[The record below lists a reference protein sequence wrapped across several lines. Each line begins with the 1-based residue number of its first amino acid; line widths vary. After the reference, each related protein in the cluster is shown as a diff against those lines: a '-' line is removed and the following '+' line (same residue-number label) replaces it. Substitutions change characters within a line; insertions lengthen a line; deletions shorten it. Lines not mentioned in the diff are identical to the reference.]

1 MFPNVFLLKIKLTL
15 AVSVILMVLLGI
27 ASYITINRLT
37 VASYERDQMEETVV
51 LVERLATSLKT
62 TESAFRQYMLTGKDV
77 DEQEIAISFNV
88 VRDMLSRLRKKHL
101 LPEEVAL
108 EELTEQRITLVLQAV
123 AAQKLNGREA
133 AIAILVSDLNQ
144 NLRQQTGNMMDAL
157 RTREYLRLGDFQASA
172 EATAKW
178 VKRLIVATCLLLL
191 GLLAWMVYLITYYE
205 KKRALVEL
213 QLKDSEAMGRII
225 TEDLA
230 ESVITTGHDD
240 IVVDANV
247 AALKLFGYE
256 KSDLVGRDVSELM
269 PKDLRSGYK
278 ATTAALRARPES
290 FRLPDREMRSIR
302 KDGSEIL
309 IKVSFG
315 DVHIGGQRL
324 FMAFMHDITERKRIT
339 EALLASE
346 KQLRQITDTVPA
358 LIASLDINQRFIF
371 HNKACEEVFGM
382 SFNQIHGRTLAEV
395 IGPKTYEFVQDKA
408 EEALRGYVVQYERVQ
423 SMPHGQFRDYA
434 ITYFP
439 RYGEGQ
445 DESKVIGF
453 YTLGTDITEL
463 KRIDRMKSEFVSTVS
478 HELRTPLT
486 SIRGSL
492 GLIAGGVV
500 GELPEAV
507 KTLVDIAKN
516 NCERLIRLINDILDS
531 EKIESGKMRMDLKN
545 VDIKQVVRQALVAS
559 EGYAA
564 QHRVRVQLQASDEPM
579 QVCIDNDRMT
589 QVLINL
595 LSNAVKFSSSGST
608 VDVRVLRGTQGIRV
622 EVADHGL
629 GIPDDFRNHI
639 FQKFSQADSSDARK
653 KGGSGLGLSISK
665 TLIEKMGG
673 HISFTSALNV
683 GSTFFFEVPEW
694 QSSKSV
700 PLSLPLKAPVTSLNS
715 RILVCEGDFG
725 DAKIIS
731 NMLVAA
737 GFDTDIAHTAAQAQT
752 FLENNSYAALTVNS
766 TMPGQNAL
774 SFVTTLRSNEKI
786 STIPV
791 VMISTTVKAD
801 QVQFSRKRLLVSSWL
816 EKPLNEKSLVSSV
829 QQAIS
834 GNHNGKPRILHVED
848 DLDIQH
854 IVGAM
859 AKDFAIFEYA
869 TTLDEARTRLRTSR
883 FDLVLLDLAL
893 EHESGWDLIDDI
905 NALNP
910 RPPVIVFSAS
920 DSEKIEGKQVQA
932 ILVKARTSD
941 IDLLNSF
948 QRAFWL
954 PQDTGSST
962 PKP

>member
-15 AVSVILMVLLGI
+15 AVSVILMVLLGV

-37 VASYERDQMEETVV
+37 VASLERDRMEENFV
-51 LVERLATSLKT
+51 LLERLATSLKT
-62 TESAFRQYMLTGKDV
+62 TESAFRQYILTGKDV
-77 DEQEIAISFNV
+77 DEQELGPSLDGLQ
-88 VRDMLSRLRKKHL
+88 DMLSRLRDNHL
-101 LPEEVAL
+101 LPEQTTL
-108 EELTEQRITLVLQAV
+108 EELTEQRITLALQAV
-123 AAQKLNGREA
+123 AAQKLYGREA
-133 AIAILVSDLNQ
+133 AINILISDQ
-144 NLRQQTGNMMDAL
+144 NRSLRQQTDDLMDIL
-157 RTREYLRLGDFQASA
+157 RVREYLRLGNFQASA
-172 EATAKW
+172 EGTAKW
-178 VKRLIVATCLLLL
+178 AKRLIVGTCLLLL
-191 GLLAWMVYLITYYE
+191 SLMAWMVFLITHYE

-213 QLKDSEAMGRII
+213 QLKDSEAMSRII

-230 ESVITTGHDD
+230 EGVITTGHDD
-240 IVVDANV
+240 IVLDANV

-256 KSDLVGRDVSELM
+256 KSDLVGRDVAELM

-290 FRLPDREMRSIR
+290 FRLPDREIRSIR
-302 KDGSEIL
+302 KDGGEIL

-339 EALLASE
+339 QALQASE
-346 KQLRQITDTVPA
+346 TQLRQITDTVPA

-382 SFNQIHGRTLAEV
+382 SFDQIHGRTLAEV
-395 IGPKTYEFVQDKA
+395 LGPTVYEFVREKA
-408 EEALRGYVVQYERVQ
+408 EEALRGYTVQYERVQ
-423 SMPHGQFRDYA
+423 STPQGKLRNYA
-434 ITYFP
+434 INYFP

-500 GELPEAV
+500 GELPDAV

-545 VDIKQVVRQALVAS
+545 VDMRQVVGQALAAN

-564 QHRVRVQLQASDEPM
+564 QHRVTMHLQVSNEPL
-579 QVCIDNDRMT
+579 QVSIDTDRMI

-595 LSNAVKFSSSGST
+595 LSNAVKFSSSGGT

-622 EVADHGL
+622 EVVDHGS
-629 GIPDDFRNHI
+629 GIPEDFRDHI

-653 KGGSGLGLSISK
+653 KGGSGLGLNISK
-665 TLIEKMGG
+665 ALIEEMGG
-673 HISFTSALNV
+673 HISFTSAINV

-715 RILVCEGDFG
+715 RILVCEVDLG
-725 DAKIIS
+725 DAKITS
-731 NMLVAA
+731 NILVAA
-737 GFDTDIAHTAAQAQT
+737 GFSTDIAHTAAQAQT

-766 TMPGQNAL
+766 TMPGQNAP
-774 SFVTTLRSNEKI
+774 SFVTTLRSNEKT
-786 STIPV
+786 STMPV

-801 QVQFSRKRLLVSSWL
+801 QLQFSRKRLLVSGWL
-816 EKPLNEKSLVSSV
+816 EKPLNEKCLVFSV

-834 GNHNGKPRILHVED
+834 GNHTGRPRILHVEN

-859 AKDFAIFEYA
+859 TKDFAILEYA
-869 TTLDEARTRLRTSR
+869 STLDEARARLSTSR

-893 EHESGWDLIDDI
+893 EHESGWDLIDNI

-920 DSEKIEGKQVQA
+920 DAETTEGKQVQA

-941 IDLLNSF
+941 VELLNSF

>member
-62 TESAFRQYMLTGKDV
+62 TESAFRQYMLTDKDV

-256 KSDLVGRDVSELM
+256 KSDLMGRDVSELM
-269 PKDLRSGYK
+269 PEHLRSVYK
-278 ATTAALRARPES
+278 ASTAALRARPES

-408 EEALRGYVVQYERVQ
+408 EEALRGYVVHYERVQ

-694 QSSKSV
+694 QGSKSL
-700 PLSLPLKAPVTSLNS
+700 PLPLPLKAPVTSLNS